1 MENRQLIRAFIVDDD
16 LNAMALL
23 KRLLADYSV
32 AIVGT
37 AHDATP
43 ETLNEICEHNP
54 DLLFLDVELPSMLGL
69 DFCLQL
75 REQVSSDMK
84 IVFYTGYDKYL
95 LDALRR
101 EAFDYLLKPPSRDE
115 LSKIMTHYYENRLS
129 NIQSLVGN
137 TTASQPNIMVVSA
150 EGNHVVLRLMEVA
163 FFRFVSS
170 RRAWEV
176 VTIDNQCYQLRHRT
190 TADVIL
196 AYSTSFIQ
204 IHKSYIVN
212 IKQVRLINEQQVF
225 LVPPLQ
231 DIDELHISKS
241 YRPALMAA
249 FYNL

>member
-129 NIQSLVGN
+129 NIQSLVGS

-150 EGNHVVLRLMEVA
+150 EGDHVVLRLMEVA
-163 FFRFVSS
+163 FFRFVSNL
-170 RRAWEV
+170 RAWEV

-212 IKQVRLINEQQVF
+212 IKQVRLINEQQVL

-231 DIDELHISKS
+231 DIDELRISKS

>member
-137 TTASQPNIMVVSA
+137 TMASQPNIMVVSA
-150 EGNHVVLRLMEVA
+150 EGDPVVLRLMEVA
-163 FFRFVSS
+163 FFRFVSNL
-170 RRAWEV
+170 RAWEV

-212 IKQVRLINEQQVF
+212 IKQVRLINEQQVL

-231 DIDELHISKS
+231 DIDELRISKS

>member
-16 LNAMALL
+16 LNATALL

-37 AHDATP
+37 AIDATP
-43 ETLNEICEHNP
+43 ETLEKICEHNP

-69 DFCLQL
+69 DFCMQL
-75 REQVSSDMK
+75 REQVSNEMK
-84 IVFYTGYDKYL
+84 IVFYTGYDKYM
-95 LDALRR
+95 LDAIRR

-115 LSKIMTHYYENRLS
+115 LSKIMTHFYENRLS
-129 NIQSLVGN
+129 NIQNLVGN
-137 TTASQPNIMVVSA
+137 ITTSQPNIMVVTA
-150 EGNHVVLRLMEVA
+150 EGDHVVLKLKDVA

-176 VTIDNQCYQLRHRT
+176 ITIDNQYYQLRHRT
-190 TADVIL
+190 TADIIL
-196 AYSTSFIQ
+196 AYSTSFVQ

-212 IKQVRLINEQQVF
+212 IKQVRMINDVQVF

-231 DIDELHISKS
+231 EVDELHISKS

>member
-137 TTASQPNIMVVSA
+137 TMASQPNIMVVSA
-150 EGNHVVLRLMEVA
+150 EGDHVVLRLMEVA
-163 FFRFVSS
+163 FFRFVSNL
-170 RRAWEV
+170 RAWEV

-212 IKQVRLINEQQVF
+212 IKQVRLINEQQVL

-231 DIDELHISKS
+231 DIDELRISKS